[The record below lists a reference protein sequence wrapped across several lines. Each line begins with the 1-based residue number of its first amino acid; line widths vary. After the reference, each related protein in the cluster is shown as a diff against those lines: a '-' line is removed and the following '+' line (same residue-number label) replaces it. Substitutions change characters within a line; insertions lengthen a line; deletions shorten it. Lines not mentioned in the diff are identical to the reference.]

1 MTTPSETP
9 TPAAANG
16 AASSPA
22 TPETAQPA
30 VNVDTRQLKSSYC
43 NVCNAS
49 STREEVVLNF
59 GINQNWDMGGNKLDI
74 ELHHRVILNPH
85 AARRLHQVL
94 GQLLDEHDKR
104 YGAAG

>member
-1 MTTPSETP
+1 MTTSATDTSGTPSP
-9 TPAAANG
+9 NG
-16 AASSPA
+16 AAAPEP
-22 TPETAQPA
+22 TPPA

-59 GINQNWDMGGNKLDI
+59 GINQNWDMGGDKLDI

-104 YGAAG
+104 YGAAR